1 MERGEGGLDAAA
13 AAAVPSESCGIKQL
27 CWLSCY
33 QEGEEE
39 RRGGGGG
46 GGGVKKKKGMEV

>member
-13 AAAVPSESCGIKQL
+13 AAGIKQL

-33 QEGEEE
+33 HEREEE
-39 RRGGGGG
+39 GRGGADLNI
-46 GGGVKKKKGMEV
+46 EV